1 MVLFLLLGLFT
12 SVIAYSQQI
21 SVKGI
26 VKDQIGEPVIGANVL
41 VRGTT
46 NGVITNVNGEFILSA
61 SKSDVLVVSFVG
73 YTTQEIPVSEKQMT
87 IVLKEDTELLD
98 EVVVLGYGA
107 NTRKQDLSASVG
119 IISNTDEL
127 TARPVTSTESMLQGQ
142 LPGVTIQADGGDPT
156 STPNIVIRGQGSQN
170 GDNVLWVVDGVPG
183 APITSM
189 NDIESIVVLKDAA
202 SAAIYGAQSGAGGVV
217 LVTTKKAKE
226 GAPTLTYDGTF
237 GFRQATNLIEPLN
250 AEEQVEMR
258 RRSYENAGM
267 GHRTKRF
274 FQWSGKM
281 GERF

>member
-1 MVLFLLLGLFT
+1 
-12 SVIAYSQQI
+12 
-21 SVKGI
+21 
-26 VKDQIGEPVIGANVL
+26 
-41 VRGTT
+41 
-46 NGVITNVNGEFILSA
+46 
-61 SKSDVLVVSFVG
+61 
-73 YTTQEIPVSEKQMT
+73 MT

-127 TARPVTSTESMLQGQ
+127 AARPVTSTESMLQGQ

-217 LVTTKKAKE
+217 PVSYTHLTL
-226 GAPTLTYDGTF
+226 PTIL
-237 GFRQATNLIEPLN
+237 R
-250 AEEQVEMR
+250 V
-258 RRSYENAGM
+258 
-267 GHRTKRF
+267 
-274 FQWSGKM
+274 
-281 GERF
+281 